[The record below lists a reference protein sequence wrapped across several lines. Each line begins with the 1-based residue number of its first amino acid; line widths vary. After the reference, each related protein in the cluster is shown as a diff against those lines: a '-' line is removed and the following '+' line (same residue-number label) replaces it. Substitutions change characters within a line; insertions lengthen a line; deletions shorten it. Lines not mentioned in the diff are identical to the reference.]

1 MEFSNDDIQSLVDLG
16 LSIVQAKIFLTLIQ
30 TGTMKAQTISQLS
43 KISRADVYRNLEKLH
58 NIGLLER
65 QIARPELFT
74 AIQTQDALNILM
86 ERQSLKYKELR
97 VKTANL
103 LKKYQEN
110 KDQLF
115 YSQFN
120 FVFVPSR
127 EALIKRLNKAIELSR
142 EEIDVATSKIRLMN
156 AGHSLYENLQKAW
169 DRGVKGRAI
178 IDVCDEKEH
187 EALKEFWQTPLAEIR
202 WLPQVPKT
210 VMAMYDKKEVFIFT
224 NPTAQ
229 LTESPALWSNLPS
242 LVSMAE
248 DYFESLWY
256 KAMENPQYHKDEP
269 KDRFGLKF

>member
-1 MEFSNDDIQSLVDLG
+1 MEFPNDDIQSLVDLG

-30 TGTMKAQTISQLS
+30 TGTMKAQTISQVS

-74 AIQTQDALNILM
+74 AIQAQDALNILM
-86 ERQSLKYKELR
+86 ERQSLKHKELR

-110 KDQLF
+110 KNQLF

-202 WLPQVPKT
+202 LLPQVPKT

-224 NPTAQ
+224 NPAAQ

-248 DYFESLWY
+248 DYFESLWC

-269 KDRFGLKF
+269 KD